1 MSVRDLLQNRKT
13 EILSEMERLKNE
25 AAEIEAMLSVKQPV
39 TAMAGAA
46 NAPLGIPPEAEVPA
60 TKDDAIIHAIAA
72 GNSTPAT
79 ISQWMRDRLGADVND
94 ASTRTRLSRM
104 KASGKIAH
112 DATGWK
118 LPQK

>member
-1 MSVRDLLQNRKT
+1 MSARDLLQNRKT
-13 EILSEMERLKNE
+13 EITSEIERLKAE
-25 AAEIEAMLSVKQPV
+25 AAEIEAMLSVKTPV
-39 TAMAGAA
+39 MAAAGAS
-46 NAPLGIPPEAEVPA
+46 APLGIPPEAEVPA
-60 TKDDAIIHAIAA
+60 TKDDAIIQAIAA

-79 ISQWMRDRLGADVND
+79 ISAWMRDRLGADVND

-104 KASGKIAH
+104 KSAGKLAH